1 MIVPHY
7 APDLGPSAPLFTML
21 STELVKRG
29 HQIIVLT
36 TVPHYPTGQVPAAFR
51 GKLIQKS
58 LENGVE
64 VIRTRIPSLKRSNL
78 AGRLLQ
84 FVCYQF
90 GATLVGLT
98 KHYDAVFVANPALW
112 VWLPFLVLVVIRRK
126 PAIFSIY
133 DVYPDV
139 GIRLGIFRHKLVI
152 SAVEALERFCLD
164 HSVIVRIIS
173 ESFRTSIHRLGVPDS
188 KIALIYDWVD
198 MQLIK
203 PLPRENL
210 FSRENGL
217 CDHFVVLYAG
227 NLGLSQ
233 GLEHVLNAAE
243 QLASYQGILFVF
255 VGDGTGRENL
265 LAEAEKRRIKN
276 IRFLPFQPR
285 ELLPEVLASSDISLV
300 ILKHGVG
307 INSLPN
313 KTLSI
318 LASSRPLLA
327 SVDQG
332 CETYKLVQQA
342 KAGLCVPPE
351 DPAQLAEAILTLKQ
365 NEQLREQMGKNG
377 REWTVLHHSPQMA
390 AQKFEAIFYSILPGG
405 YKAN

>member
-1 MIVPHY
+1 MLVPHY

-21 STELVKRG
+21 SRELAKRG

-36 TVPHYPTGQVPAAFR
+36 TVPHYPTGQVPAAYR
-51 GKLIQKS
+51 GKFVQKS
-58 LENGVE
+58 CENGIE
-64 VIRTRIPSLKRSNL
+64 ISRIRIPSLKRSNL

-84 FVCYQF
+84 FLCYQI
-90 GATLVGLT
+90 GATGAGLA
-98 KHYDAVFVANPALW
+98 KQYDVVFVANPALW
-112 VWLPFLVLVVIRRK
+112 VWLPFLSLVVFRRK

-139 GIRLGIFRHKLVI
+139 GIHLGIFRHKPVI
-152 SAVEALERFCLD
+152 AAVAALERFCLNR
-164 HSVIVRIIS
+164 SRIVRIIS
-173 ESFRTSIHRLGVPDS
+173 ESFKPAIQRFGVPES

-198 MQLIK
+198 TELIR
-203 PLPRENL
+203 PMPRDNEFARTNDL
-210 FSRENGL
+210 SNY
-217 CDHFVVLYAG
+217 FVIQYAG

-233 GLEHVLNAAE
+233 GLELVLTTAK
-243 QLASYQGILFVF
+243 QLCSYPDILFEF
-255 VGDGTGRENL
+255 VGDGTGREKL
-265 LAEAEKRRIKN
+265 VAEARKHHGKN

-285 ELLPEVLASSDISLV
+285 ELLPEVLASADISLV

-332 CETYKLVQQA
+332 CETYNLVQRA
-342 KAGLCVPPE
+342 KAGLCVQPE

-377 REWTVLHHSPQMA
+377 REWAVLHHSPQMA